1 MILPSIG
8 DSSEK
13 PLDRLVEDGGFTS
26 IFRTIGCV
34 GDSLS
39 SGEFQLMGDDGKWR
53 YHDKFDY
60 SWGQFI
66 ARTTGAKVYNFSSGG
81 MTAKWYIP
89 FAEEMGY
96 WDAAKKCQA
105 YIIAL
110 GVNDL
115 CNCRQE
121 PGSVADVDIENPD
134 NNPDTFAGHYAE
146 IIARYRRIQ
155 KDPFFFLMTMPRSY
169 PHDEVKAGY
178 QKIHHDLLH
187 DFAKIVPRAYLI
199 DFYEYAPEY
208 DDAFKAAYYLNGH
221 MTPCGYALTAKMV
234 MSYIDYI
241 VRHDIHAFDLVGMMD
256 R

>member
-1 MILPSIG
+1 MKMPIIADP
-8 DSSEK
+8 DEK
-13 PLDRLVEDGGFTS
+13 PLDNLVTDGGFTS
-26 IFRTIGCV
+26 IFRTIGCI

-39 SGEFQLMGDDGKWR
+39 SGEFQLPAGDGKWS

-81 MTAKWYIP
+81 MTAKWYHP

-96 WDAAKKCQA
+96 FDPAKKCQA

-115 CNCRQE
+115 CNCQQVV
-121 PGSVADVDIENPD
+121 GSVADVDIVNPD
-134 NNPDTFAGHYAE
+134 NNPDNFAGHYAA
-146 IIARYRRIQ
+146 IIAKYRKIQ
-155 KDPFFFLMTMPRSY
+155 KDPFFFFMTMPKSY
-169 PHDEVKAGY
+169 PHDEVKASY
-178 QKIHHDLLH
+178 QKSHHDFLH
-187 DFAKIVPRAYLI
+187 ELVKLVPRAYLI
-199 DFYEYAPEY
+199 DFYEYAPAY
-208 DDAFKAAYYLNGH
+208 DDDFKAAYYLHGH

-234 MSYIDYI
+234 MSYIDWI
-241 VRHDIHAFDLVGMMD
+241 IRHDIHAFDLVGMMD